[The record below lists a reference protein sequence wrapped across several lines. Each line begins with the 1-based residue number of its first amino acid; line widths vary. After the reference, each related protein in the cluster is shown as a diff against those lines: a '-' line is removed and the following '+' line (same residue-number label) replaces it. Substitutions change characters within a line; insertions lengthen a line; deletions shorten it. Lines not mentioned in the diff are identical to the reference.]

1 MNYKDYFPSIRSQGT
16 AHEKRTRSILK
27 SNRKKYDPNT
37 AWTSKGFLNNDTLN
51 LRVSALKERFKDNP
65 QLLED
70 LRSHYEAFILN
81 LTVSKEL
88 RVKDHEKKLRKEFSN
103 YLSKLE
109 KEK

>member
-1 MNYKDYFPSIRSQGT
+1 MNYKDLFPSIRNQGT
-16 AHEKRTRSILK
+16 AHERRTRSGAK
-27 SNRKKYDPNT
+27 ENYKTRDPNT
-37 AWTSKGFLNNDTLN
+37 ARTSKGFLNDDTLN

-70 LRSHYEAFILN
+70 LRSHCEAFILN

-88 RVKDHEKKLRKEFSN
+88 RVKDHEKKLRKEFSS